1 MPKPN
6 DPRPELIQQRK
17 KQGGGAAFGGGANFQ
32 AQLTAIVGAHI
43 LRGKPLGWLEGICD
57 DLPVA
62 VWAESEGAGDDLR
75 IELVDGSAIEVQ
87 AKKGLGRGPRLWAA
101 LLSLA
106 KAIYDDQLAYGIL
119 AVASDTSDT
128 IKEKLARDIERL
140 GQGRIDSLTD
150 IGAEW
155 LSLLASEE
163 IPASTV
169 CRSIRIREIE
179 TLIAMDRD
187 INGARD
193 ALRGV
198 CEREQDASSAF
209 DTLAHRALR
218 LIENRGRWT
227 LRDLVL
233 LLKSRGLK
241 LRSDG
246 SPAALLDQHANWVKR
261 INSDYVIIGEN
272 ERIPIKHLLPMQL
285 EQRPFAPDEAADAF
299 SALERYQT
307 IPQRPE
313 RSKTFDSVWTARFKR
328 KAVVVAGPGLGKST
342 MLRELA
348 HQYAQDGFTVLG
360 APLKW
365 LAAGMNTG
373 KTFFELLVSRSFDSS
388 GVTASDIIHDK
399 RFNWVVLLD
408 ALDECG
414 QDQKSIAEAIR
425 NFSLGHP
432 HARIVVTT
440 RPIGYTSNALMDWQ
454 HYNLLP
460 PEDANDCLEKLLS
473 VIAPGRSYHSL
484 FPVSYGGR
492 YAPTS
497 GFGVSPQLI
506 GMSAVLI
513 KRGRALPDTR
523 AKLYSELIK
532 LYEEMEVRARTVDG
546 TYLTDVA
553 ILILNWTGWFVFDQP
568 SRPYEELIARVAEEI
583 APQIQKPV
591 LLSKGYVREALE
603 HWERLGLIETVY
615 HDSTRLLTFIHMTFC
630 EFLAARHLSQQPQA
644 AVEQAIAQENIHELV
659 NFGVALGLADTLID
673 IYLHRHSKGEAG
685 QLVSSLQL
693 LSKREAVIS
702 PGHLQRLIHSAFVA
716 IDEGGAETLAIGATL
731 INVSVQAAVIVSAE
745 AERRRESGNHAI
757 RLVGWALSGDVG
769 ENADSVAAA
778 LNELA
783 KDVAPYDLRMH
794 FRKEKH
800 VRYDLE
806 LLRRLALSALRA
818 QPSPVARNFAERELR
833 DRVFSCTDFLARV
846 NGHLQSRGLE
856 RLSTAVDLPGDEPTK
871 VIATFADPGFNNASM
886 QAILTI
892 AKAFVPGGDSAP
904 RKPASDR
911 AFPQFTGFLRASGY
925 METPFSDTFDWGIDS
940 DEIDA
945 GSTLRY
951 VASLLPLEQNTL
963 EEECCELLALN
974 AQEQQSFFKILT
986 HVDIPE
992 LVFEDDRPIPH
1003 TLSEIKQS
1011 ILHRS
1016 DWLSRL
1022 ATRICE
1028 PFPISLE
1035 ELALLLCQAKSYS
1048 LYYVLYLIELNHGD
1062 VVFELAWRRLLQ
1074 DQTGDVSAIFTLFK
1088 QANVN
1093 PLPSLQDVTLDC
1105 LCSNKKE
1112 TAKAAAELL
1121 QHWQR
1126 KGVIFDKTR
1135 LEAAVSHW
1143 GGRETFLE
1151 VLSWNTPLYLI
1162 IELADKAADLSSP
1175 DSSLDS

>member
-6 DPRPELIQQRK
+6 DPRPELSQQLK

-75 IELVDGSAIEVQ
+75 IELVDGTAIEVQ
-87 AKKGLGRGPRLWAA
+87 AKKGLRRGPKLWTA

-106 KAIYDDQLAYGIL
+106 KAIHDDQLAYGIL

-128 IKEKLARDIERL
+128 IKEELARDIERL
-140 GQGRIDSLTD
+140 GQGRVDHLTE
-150 IGAEW
+150 IGEEW
-155 LSLLASEE
+155 RSRLALEGILAST
-163 IPASTV
+163 ICCSL
-169 CRSIRIREIE
+169 RIRVVE

-209 DTLAHRALR
+209 DTLGHRALR

-233 LLKSRGLK
+233 LLNSRGIR
-241 LRSDG
+241 LRCDG
-246 SPAALLDQHANWVKR
+246 SPAALLDHHAKWVR
-261 INSDYVIIGEN
+261 SINSDYVIIGAN
-272 ERIPIKHLLPMQL
+272 ERIPIEHLLPMQL
-285 EQRPFAPDEAADAF
+285 EHRPFAPDEAVDVL

-307 IPQRPE
+307 IPKRPD

-328 KAVVVAGPGLGKST
+328 KAVVGAGPGLGKST

-348 HQYAQDGFTVLG
+348 HQYAQDGFTVLS

-365 LAAGMNTG
+365 IAAGMNTG
-373 KTFFELLVSRSFDSS
+373 KTFFELLVTSSFDSS
-388 GVTASDIIHDK
+388 GVVASDIIHDK

-425 NFSLGHP
+425 SFSLGHP

-473 VIAPGRSYHSL
+473 VIAPDRSCFPL

-497 GFGVSPQLI
+497 GFGVSPQLL

-532 LYEEMEVRARTVDG
+532 LFEEMEIKARTVDG
-546 TYLTDVA
+546 ADLTDIA
-553 ILILNWTGWFVFDQP
+553 ILVLNWIGWFVFDDPLQ
-568 SRPYEELIARVAEEI
+568 PYEKLVTRVAEEI
-583 APQIQKPV
+583 TPQIDKGAYI
-591 LLSKGYVREALE
+591 SKSYVRASLE

-615 HDSTRLLTFIHMTFC
+615 HDSTRLLTFIHKTFC
-630 EFLAARHLSQQPQA
+630 EFLAARHLSQQSQV
-644 AVEQAIAQENIHELV
+644 AVEQAIAQENMHELV

-673 IYLHRHSKGEAG
+673 IHLHRHSKGEAG
-685 QLVSSLQL
+685 QLISLLQL
-693 LSKREAVIS
+693 LSKPEVVIS
-702 PGHLQRLIHSAFVA
+702 TGHLQRLTHSAFVA
-716 IDEGGAETLAIGATL
+716 IDEGGAETLAMGATL
-731 INVSVQAAVIVSAE
+731 SNVSVQASAIVSAE

-757 RLVGWALSGDVG
+757 KLVAWALSADIGAS
-769 ENADSVAAA
+769 ADSVAAA

-783 KDVAPYDLRMH
+783 EDVAPHDLRMH
-794 FRKEKH
+794 LGKIKNA
-800 VRYDLE
+800 RYDLE
-806 LLRRLALSALRA
+806 LLRRIALSALRA
-818 QPSPVARNFAERELR
+818 QPSSEARNFAERELR
-833 DRVFSCTDFLARV
+833 DRVFSNVDFLLQI

-856 RLSTAVDLPGDEPTK
+856 RLPTALDLPGNEPAK
-871 VIATFADPGFNNASM
+871 VIAAFADPGFNKASM
-886 QAILTI
+886 DAILTI
-892 AKAFVPGGDSAP
+892 AKAFVPRDDSAP
-904 RKPASDR
+904 RNLAHDR

-925 METPFSDTFDWGIDS
+925 METPFSDTFNWGTDS
-940 DEIDA
+940 EEIDA
-945 GSTLRY
+945 SSTLRY

-974 AQEQQSFFKILT
+974 AQEQQSFFEILT

-992 LVFEDDRPIPH
+992 LVFEKDRPTPNA
-1003 TLSEIKQS
+1003 LSEIKQS

-1016 DWLSRL
+1016 DWLSLL

-1028 PFPISLE
+1028 PFPMSLE
-1035 ELALLLCQAKSYS
+1035 ELVLLLFQAKSYS
-1048 LYYVLYLIELNHGD
+1048 LHYVLYLIELNHGD
-1062 VVFELAWRRLLQ
+1062 VVFKLAWSRLLL
-1074 DQTGDVSAIFTLFK
+1074 DQTGDVSAIFTLFTRAEVK
-1088 QANVN
+1088 
-1093 PLPSLQDVTLDC
+1093 PLPSLQDVTLEC
-1105 LCSNKKE
+1105 LRSNQKE
-1112 TAKAAAELL
+1112 TVRAATKLL
-1121 QHWQR
+1121 QHWQE
-1126 KGVIFDKTR
+1126 KGVTFDTVK

-1143 GGRETFLE
+1143 GGREKALE
-1151 VLSWNTPLYLI
+1151 VSSWNTPLYSI
-1162 IELADKAADLSSP
+1162 IELADKATDQSP
-1175 DSSLDS
+1175 LG